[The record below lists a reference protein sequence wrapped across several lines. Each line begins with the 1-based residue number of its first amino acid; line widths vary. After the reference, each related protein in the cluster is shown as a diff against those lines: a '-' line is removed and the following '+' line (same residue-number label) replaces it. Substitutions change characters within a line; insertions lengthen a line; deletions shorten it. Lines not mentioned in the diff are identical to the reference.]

1 MGEEWKEMHTTIM
14 KTAVSVAVVTSFMS
28 AAFAPAAYSN
38 EPAPMR
44 PAAWS
49 DAKTDCS
56 AMKKDPPWT
65 IGVSNYSLGN
75 SFRVQM
81 FEELKFAAAKDSRI
95 KDIVFTNSDGSVPK
109 QLSDIEDLLARGV
122 DGLLVTPL
130 SSEAVAP
137 SVEDAVGDG
146 IPTVIFN
153 NEIATDKFTSIV
165 WADEYRFG
173 WLGGQWLKEKLGGKG
188 KVVVLE
194 GMAGTSTS
202 DLRTRG
208 ALDALG
214 SDVTILARQPAD
226 WAYDKGKA
234 AMQDFISAYPQIDG
248 VYSQGGAMSQ
258 AAIDAL
264 TTAGKPLVPITGEG
278 YNGFLKVWSEN
289 KDKGFSSIG
298 PDEPTWQSVEALN
311 QLVAC
316 LSGETIEKWHEIPI
330 SLITE
335 ENLDQ
340 FVKPSCPDDVWANTK
355 MDYETIKNLYKC
367 SK

>member
-1 MGEEWKEMHTTIM
+1 MFKNALKTT
-14 KTAVSVAVVTSFMS
+14 VSASVLALMMSSAFTSF
-28 AAFAPAAYSN
+28 AVGA

-49 DAKTDCS
+49 NAKTDCT

-81 FEELKFAAAKDSRI
+81 FEELKFAASKDSRI
-95 KDIVFTNSDGSVPK
+95 KDVIITNADGSVPK
-109 QLSDIEDLLARGV
+109 QLSDIEDLLTRGV
-122 DGLLVTPL
+122 DGLLLTPL
-130 SSEAVAP
+130 SAEAAAP
-137 SVEDAVGDG
+137 SVEEAVNDG
-146 IPTVIFN
+146 VPTVIFN
-153 NEIATDKFTSIV
+153 NEIGTDNFTSIV

-173 WLGGQWLKEKLGGKG
+173 WIGGSWLKEKLGGKG
-188 KVVVLE
+188 NVVVLE

-208 ALDALG
+208 AIDALG
-214 SDVTILARQPAD
+214 DGITILARQPAD
-226 WAYDKGKA
+226 WAYDKGKK
-234 AMQDFISAYPQIDG
+234 AMQDFISAYPEIDG

-258 AAIDAL
+258 AALDAL
-264 TTAGKPLVPITGEG
+264 TTAGKPLIPVTGEG
-278 YNGFLKVWSEN
+278 YNGFLKVWFTN

-316 LSGETIEKWHEIPI
+316 LSGETIDKWHEIPI
-330 SLITE
+330 SVITAD
-335 ENLDQ
+335 NLDK
-340 FVKPSCPDDVWANTK
+340 FVKPACPDDVWANTK
-355 MDYETIKNLYKC
+355 MDYATIKDLYKC
-367 SK
+367 SE

>member
-1 MGEEWKEMHTTIM
+1 MPSKFVR
-14 KTAVSVAVVTSFMS
+14 ASVSASLVSALLASASVAY
-28 AAFAPAAYSN
+28 AA
-38 EPAPMR
+38 EPEPMR
-44 PAAWS
+44 PQAWS

-56 AMKKDPPWT
+56 AFKKDPPWV

-81 FEELKFAAAKDSRI
+81 FEELKYAAAQDSRI
-95 KDIVFTNSDGSVPK
+95 KELILTNADGSVPK
-109 QLSDIEDLLARGV
+109 QLSDVEDLLTKGV
-122 DGLLVTPL
+122 DGLLITPL
-130 SSEAVAP
+130 SAEALAP
-137 SVEDAVGDG
+137 SVEDAVDDG
-146 IPTVIFN
+146 VPTVVFN

-165 WADEYRFG
+165 WADEYKFG
-173 WLGGQWLKEKLGGKG
+173 WIGGEWLKQQLGGKG
-188 KVVVLE
+188 NVVVLE

-214 SDVTILARQPAD
+214 ADVTILARQPAD

-258 AAIDAL
+258 AALDAL
-264 TTAGKPLVPITGEG
+264 TTAGKPLIPVTGEG
-278 YNGFLKVWSEN
+278 YNGFLKIWATN
-289 KDKGFSSIG
+289 KDNGFASVG

-316 LSGETIEKWHEIPI
+316 LAGESVDQWHEIPI
-330 SLITE
+330 SVITE
-335 ENLDQ
+335 ENLGD
-340 FVKPSCPDDVWANTK
+340 FVKPACPDDVWANTK
-355 MDYETIKNLYKC
+355 MDYATIKELYKC
-367 SK
+367 TE

>member
-1 MGEEWKEMHTTIM
+1 MFINALKGS
-14 KTAVSVAVVTSFMS
+14 VSAS
-28 AAFAPAAYSN
+28 ALALLMASAFATFAIGA

-49 DAKTDCS
+49 DAKTDCK

-65 IGVSNYSLGN
+65 IGVSNYSLAN

-81 FEELKFAAAKDSRI
+81 FEELKFAASKDSRI
-95 KDIVFTNSDGSVPK
+95 KDIVITNADGSVPK
-109 QLSDIEDLLARGV
+109 QLSDIQDLLTRHV
-122 DGLLVTPL
+122 NGLLITPL
-130 SSEAVAP
+130 SAEAVAP
-137 SVEDAVGDG
+137 TVEEAVGEG
-146 IPTVIFN
+146 VPTVIFN

-173 WLGGQWLKEKLGGKG
+173 WIGGDWLKEKLGGKG
-188 KVVVLE
+188 NVVVLE
-194 GMAGTSTS
+194 GIAGTSTS

-208 ALDALG
+208 AIDALG
-214 SDVTILARQPAD
+214 AGVTILARQPAD
-226 WAYDKGKA
+226 WAYDKGKKV
-234 AMQDFISAYPQIDG
+234 MQDFISAYPRIDG

-264 TTAGKPLVPITGEG
+264 TTARKPLIPVTGEG
-278 YNGFLKVWSEN
+278 YNGFLKVWAAN

-316 LSGETIEKWHEIPI
+316 LSGNTVEKWHEIPI
-330 SLITE
+330 SVITE
-335 ENLDQ
+335 KNLAD
-340 FVKPSCPDDVWANTK
+340 FVKPACPDDVWANTK
-355 MDYETIKNLYKC
+355 MDYATIKTLYKC
-367 SK
+367 SD

>member
-1 MGEEWKEMHTTIM
+1 MLGKIM
-14 KTAVSVAVVTSFMS
+14 KATVSASLVS
-28 AAFAPAAYSN
+28 ALLSSVSPSNAA
-38 EPAPMR
+38 EPQPMR
-44 PAAWS
+44 PKAWS

-56 AMKKDPPWT
+56 AFKKAPPWT
-65 IGVSNYSLGN
+65 IGVSNYSLAN

-81 FEELKFAAAKDSRI
+81 FAELKYAASKDNRI
-95 KDIVFTNSDGSVPK
+95 KTLIITNADGSVPK
-109 QLSDIEDLLARGV
+109 QLSDVEDLLTKGV
-122 DGLLVTPL
+122 DGLLITPL
-130 SSEAVAP
+130 SAEAAAP
-137 SVEDAVGDG
+137 SVEQAVADG
-146 IPTVIFN
+146 VPTVIFN

-165 WADEYRFG
+165 WADEYKFG
-173 WLGGQWLKEKLGGKG
+173 WIGGEWLKEKLGGKG
-188 KVVVLE
+188 NIVVLE

-214 SDVTILARQPAD
+214 SGVTILARQPSD
-226 WAYDKGKA
+226 WAYDKGKK

-258 AAIDAL
+258 AALDAL

-278 YNGFLKVWSEN
+278 YNGFLKTWAAN

-298 PDEPTWQSVEALN
+298 PDEPTWQSVEALK

-330 SLITE
+330 SVVTG
-335 ENLDQ
+335 ENLKNY
-340 FVKPSCPDDVWANTK
+340 VKPACPDDVWANTK
-355 MDYETIKNLYKC
+355 MDYATIKALYKC
-367 SK
+367 SQ

>member
-1 MGEEWKEMHTTIM
+1 MGMRDTLMRST
-14 KTAVSVAVVTSFMS
+14 VS
-28 AAFAPAAYSN
+28 AALLAALTAGAFVPPAAAE

-44 PAAWS
+44 PAKWS

-81 FEELKFAAAKDSRI
+81 FEELKFAASKDSRI
-95 KDIVFTNSDGSVPK
+95 KDVVLTNSDGNVPK

-130 SSEAVAP
+130 SAEAVAP
-137 SVEDAVGDG
+137 SVEDAIDDG

-173 WLGGQWLKEKLGGKG
+173 WLGGSWLKEKLGGKG
-188 KVVVLE
+188 NVVVLE

-214 SDVTILARQPAD
+214 ADVKILARQPAD

-258 AAIDAL
+258 AAVDAL
-264 TTAGKPLVPITGEG
+264 KTAGKPLVPITGEG
-278 YNGFLKVWSEN
+278 YNGFLKTWAAN
-289 KDKGFSSIG
+289 KDAGFSSIG

-316 LSGETIEKWHEIPI
+316 LSGESVAKWHEIPI
-330 SLITE
+330 SLITAD
-335 ENLDQ
+335 NLGD

-355 MDYETIKNLYKC
+355 MDYETIKTLYKC
-367 SK
+367 D